1 MEFKLKLPI
10 ANKNKLMIEMIN
22 PIIGNLT
29 SKEIEILVVIAN
41 KQIEVIDKNTRTN
54 IRMALNMDKFN
65 FNNYIKKLKEKKV
78 LKQVDKLTLNV
89 NPNLLHILKHDS
101 LNISFV

>member
-41 KQIEVIDKNTRTN
+41 KQIEVIDKNTRTD

-89 NPNLLHILKHDS
+89 NPNLLHILKYDS

>member
-41 KQIEVIDKNTRTN
+41 KQISVIDKNTRTD
-54 IRMALNMDKFN
+54 IRMALDMDKFN

-89 NPNLLHILKHDS
+89 NPKLLHILKHDS
-101 LNISFV
+101 LNIVFA

>member
-41 KQIEVIDKNTRTN
+41 KQISVIDKNTRTD
-54 IRMALNMDKFN
+54 IRMALDMDKFN

-78 LKQVDKLTLNV
+78 LKQVDKLTLSV

-101 LNISFV
+101 LNIMFI